1 MTDVVPRAPF
11 AVPVLALILAL
22 AFAAPDA
29 AAQQQKQPERT
40 GASAQPPRVLPA
52 VRARPPA
59 SRQRPATQRPPAAQ
73 PQAARPAT
81 TTPARPAAA
90 APARTSAPGALAS
103 NGEKWEQISA
113 QAVNL
118 GATAF
123 PVGRGHSG
131 PSVMRVQVLLDRAL
145 FSPGMIDGRWGKNTQ
160 NALYWMQSREGLPA
174 TGAVDSATYARLEEL
189 AGRPAELVRAH
200 LLTPD
205 DVKGPFTAIPADI
218 YEQARLSCSC
228 YESLTEKLT
237 ESFHVSTGVLGKLNP
252 GIRLD
257 SLVAGDTLMVP
268 NVRDDAAPAAGLIAQ
283 LLVSGTDNYLQ
294 ALDSAGR
301 ILYHFPTTLGSTF
314 DPSPQGDFRVTSVH
328 PDPWWRYQPKLLAH
342 VEDWKPEALIPPGP
356 NSAVGKVWMALSAPH
371 YGIHGTK
378 SPETIGYATSA
389 GCVRLT
395 NWDVIYLSRRITPGV
410 PVRFRETRTRAPA
423 PADSVRPDSVRPAP
437 AQRDSVRR
445 DSVPRDSV
453 RPAPVR
459 RDSVVRD
466 SARPTPAPT
475 RTDSARPAPARRDP
489 VVRDSTRPAPART
502 DSARPAPARSD
513 TSRPAPARSDS
524 ATVRP
529 APPRPDTAAPRPSS
543 PASTAAATPA
553 DTARPRP

>member
-1 MTDVVPRAPF
+1 MTDLVRRAAF
-11 AVPVLALILAL
+11 ATPVLALILAL
-22 AFAAPDA
+22 ALAAPDA
-29 AAQQQKQPERT
+29 SAQQPERT
-40 GASAQPPRVLPA
+40 GASAQPTRVLPA

-59 SRQRPATQRPPAAQ
+59 SRQRPTAAQ
-73 PQAARPAT
+73 PQAARPTTTAAARPAT
-81 TTPARPAAA
+81 TAPARPATAT
-90 APARTSAPGALAS
+90 PATPGALAP

-113 QAVNL
+113 EAVNL
-118 GATAF
+118 GATVF

-174 TGAVDSATYARLEEL
+174 TGTVDPATYARLEEL

-200 LLTPD
+200 VLTPD
-205 DVKGPFTAIPADI
+205 DVKGPYTAIPANI

-237 ESFHVSTGVLGKLNP
+237 ESFHVSTGVLQKLNP
-252 GIRLD
+252 GVRLD
-257 SLVAGDTLMVP
+257 SLGAGDTLMVP
-268 NVRDDAAPAAGLIAQ
+268 SVRDAAAPAAGVIAS
-283 LLVSGTDNYLQ
+283 LVVSGPDNYIQ

-314 DPSPQGDFRVTSVH
+314 DPSPEGDFRVTSVH

-423 PADSVRPDSVRPAP
+423 PAARPDSVVRDSARPAP
-437 AQRDSVRR
+437 ARR
-445 DSVPRDSV
+445 DSVPRDSA
-453 RPAPVR
+453 RPAPARRDSVARDSARPSPTPIPARTDSARPAPTRTDSARPTPVR

-466 SARPTPAPT
+466 SARP
-475 RTDSARPAPARRDP
+475 APARP
-489 VVRDSTRPAPART
+489 DSG
-502 DSARPAPARSD
+502 
-513 TSRPAPARSDS
+513 RPAPARSDS
-524 ATVRP
+524 APARP
-529 APPRPDTAAPRPSS
+529 AQARPDTAAP
-543 PASTAAATPA
+543 A
-553 DTARPRP
+553 DTARRTP